1 MKNLA
6 VLISVCVL
14 SVAANAQ
21 QTYCNF
27 EGYKVITFGQSTGT
41 LDSMALNTVPN
52 TSNNSAN
59 CAMYVRD
66 SASTYDFLKIYTDTT
81 MVDVTPYASNTF
93 QAPRIKMK
101 VYSTAPIGT
110 IIQIQLGLKAVDNYP
125 AGIHSEY
132 MGATTVQNAWEEITF
147 NFYQIPT
154 GSLAQ
159 ATDIDKMVI
168 LFRPGANTKD
178 TMYFDDIKGPNL
190 LSHPGGIATLD
201 APAPF
206 KLLQNRPNPSADQT
220 HISFQLNSGGPV
232 SLKLYDVLGNSV
244 ATIVEQTMKP
254 GSYSIPFE
262 TMDIP
267 NGIYFYVLKKDGLS
281 QAMRMTV
288 SK

>member
-6 VLISVCVL
+6 VSISVCML
-14 SVAANAQ
+14 SIGCFAQ

-27 EGYKVITFGQSTGT
+27 EGYKVIHFGQVTGV
-41 LDSMALNTVPN
+41 LDSTALNAVPN

-59 CAMYVRD
+59 CAMYIRD
-66 SASTYDFLKIYTDTT
+66 SASTYDFIKIHTDTT
-81 MVDVTPYASNTF
+81 MVDITPYASNTF

-101 VYSTAPIGT
+101 VYSTAPVGT
-110 IIQIQLGLKAVDNYP
+110 IIQIQLGLAAVDNYP

-132 MGATTVQNAWEEITF
+132 MAATTVQYAWEEITF
-147 NFYQIPT
+147 NYYQSPT

-159 ATDIDKMVI
+159 PTDIDKMVI
-168 LFRPGANTKD
+168 LFRPGANTRD

-190 LSHPGGIATLD
+190 LSHPGGIANMD

-206 KLLQNRPNPSADQT
+206 RLFQNHPNPSADQT
-220 HISFQLNSGGPV
+220 HISFQLNSSGII
-232 SLKLYDVLGNSV
+232 SLKLYDLLGNPVS
-244 ATIVEQTMKP
+244 TIVEQNMRAGT
-254 GSYSIPFE
+254 YSFPLE